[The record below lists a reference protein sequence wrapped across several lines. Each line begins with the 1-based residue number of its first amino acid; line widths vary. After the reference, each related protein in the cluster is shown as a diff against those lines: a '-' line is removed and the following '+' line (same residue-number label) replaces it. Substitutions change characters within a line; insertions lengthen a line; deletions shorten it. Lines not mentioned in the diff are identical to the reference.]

1 LVSIE
6 RHALAAIAAELLA
19 VPGHHAPPQSP
30 STTFRFLEREFKQR
44 VPIIVGND
52 YLPAAG
58 RVPVQEFTIQ
68 EFPVQ
73 GPPVQGP
80 PIHDLLRALCCLHFS
95 IHNICE
101 FDAFLVEYG
110 HLATSDVEVI
120 ARHAALP
127 KPELRRGRGN

>member
-1 LVSIE
+1 MVGETSS
-6 RHALAAIAAELLA
+6 ALAALIQVNVAALIHGELPCTQGA
-19 VPGHHAPPQSP
+19 
-30 STTFRFLEREFKQR
+30 RFGDLEREFKQR

-58 RVPVQEFTIQ
+58 RVPVQEFPIQ

-120 ARHAALP
+120 AGHAAHP
-127 KPELRRGRGN
+127 

>member
-1 LVSIE
+1 M
-6 RHALAAIAAELLA
+6 
-19 VPGHHAPPQSP
+19 
-30 STTFRFLEREFKQR
+30 
-44 VPIIVGND
+44 VGND
-52 YLPAAG
+52 YPPTAG
-58 RVPVQEFTIQ
+58 GLPVQEFPIQ

-80 PIHDLLRALCCLHFS
+80 PIHDLLRALCCLRFS
-95 IHNICE
+95 ARSISE

-127 KPELRRGRGN
+127 KPELRRGMGNQFGAGGTNRG